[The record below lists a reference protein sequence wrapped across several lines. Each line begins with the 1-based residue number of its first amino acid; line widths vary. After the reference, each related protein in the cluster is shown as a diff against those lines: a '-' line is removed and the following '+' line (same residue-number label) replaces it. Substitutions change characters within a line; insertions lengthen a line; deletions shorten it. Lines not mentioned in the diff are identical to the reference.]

1 MDAHGFG
8 QSEHC
13 GFTARLVGYVAMA
26 HSYTRYVLLI
36 ATGLLAMVAASAANE
51 AQPTPSALSTIEEV
65 EQRFARA
72 LDARDRAALEPLLA
86 DRFHWI
92 HASDGRV
99 DAREAWLAN
108 AARGMALTG
117 QRSERTEHGASVEL
131 HGTPQPSSAIRIAR
145 VRLIDAAN
153 KRESW
158 LRQTHVLVRDE
169 DGIWRLALGQGVV
182 MYEGPTLDLALHQR
196 YAGTY
201 AISADRKLVLAWE
214 EGALQATFPSGGK
227 TQIFL
232 ASPTEEAS
240 RTAGAGRLKF
250 TLGEDGRPV
259 AASLVRG
266 DQEIWRAKRE

>member
-1 MDAHGFG
+1 MK
-8 QSEHC
+8 S
-13 GFTARLVGYVAMA
+13 LLMA
-26 HSYTRYVLLI
+26 AAVLGI
-36 ATGLLAMVAASAANE
+36 
-51 AQPTPSALSTIEEV
+51 SALAGAATETPQTKAALSAIEDV

-72 LDARDRAALEPLLA
+72 LDARDRPALEPLLA
-86 DRFHWI
+86 DRFTWI

-108 AARGMALTG
+108 AARGMALSG
-117 QRSERTEHGASVEL
+117 QIRDRTEHGVSVEL
-131 HGTPQPSSAIRIAR
+131 HGSPQPSSAIRIAR
-145 VRLIDAAN
+145 IRLVDAAN

-158 LRQTHVLVRDE
+158 LRQTHVLVRGE
-169 DGIWRLALGQGVV
+169 DGAWRLALGQGVV

-201 AISADRKLVLAWE
+201 VIGPDRKLVLTWE
-214 EGALQATFPSGGK
+214 EDALQATFPTGAR

-240 RTAGAGRLKF
+240 RTTGAGRLKF

-266 DQEIWRAKRE
+266 EQELWRAKRE